1 MRSKYPAPQLSF
13 VRGGEGMIDLE
24 NKPSP
29 TTGFPNEFPSTTI
42 EREILDEPSFR
53 TAIARER
60 SRTDRS
66 SQPFHL
72 MLVELEGQ
80 PDHPLCD
87 EMFSALSRCI
97 RDTDILGWYVSKAII
112 GILFTEVSAR
122 ERCAMPAAQ
131 VVRAMEV
138 LRETAVLNQ
147 ISRVAI
153 SCQSYPDSSRCGAC
167 SEQQFAVF
175 YPDIWAQRR
184 RQRVALIAKRI
195 IDITVSFVALVV
207 LSPVFALI
215 ALLIRFSSAGP
226 VIHRQ
231 ERIGRFGKTFN
242 LLSFRST
249 RVEPKPGRRDP
260 KEHFVGRKDL
270 NRTKAVAE
278 ESGDSSVIP
287 TRGFLHRYGFDELPQ
302 LINVLRGDMSLVGP
316 RPPRRYE
323 FQESQFWHRHRVIMT
338 KPGITGLCQIQRHRQ
353 MPFEE
358 IVRLD
363 LEYARNW
370 SIWLDLRILTRAL
383 AGMLLREHEAD
394 DSNFLQRG

>member
-1 MRSKYPAPQLSF
+1 
-13 VRGGEGMIDLE
+13 MIDLQ

-29 TTGFPNEFPSTTI
+29 TTGFPNEYSSTTI

-53 TAIARER
+53 RAIARER

-66 SQPFHL
+66 TQPFHL
-72 MLVELEGQ
+72 MLVELGSQ

-97 RDTDILGWYVSKAII
+97 RDTDILGWYVSNAII

-153 SCQSYPDSSRCGAC
+153 SCQSYPDSSQCGAC
-167 SEQQFAVF
+167 TKQQFAVF
-175 YPDIWAQRR
+175 YPDIWAQRQH
-184 RQRVALIAKRI
+184 QRIALIAKRI
-195 IDITVSFVALVV
+195 IDITASFVALVV
-207 LSPVFALI
+207 LGPVFALI

-231 ERIGRFGKTFN
+231 ERIGQFGRTFN

-260 KEHFVGRKDL
+260 KKHFVERKDF
-270 NRTKAVAE
+270 TE

-287 TRGFLHRYGFDELPQ
+287 TGGFLHRYHFDELPQ

-323 FQESQFWHRHRVIMT
+323 FQETQFWHRHRVIMT
-338 KPGITGLCQIQRHRQ
+338 KPGITGLCQIQRHRE
-353 MPFEE
+353 MPFDE

-363 LEYARNW
+363 LEYSRNW
-370 SIWLDLRILTRAL
+370 SIWLDLRILARGL
-383 AGMLLREHEAD
+383 AGMLLRGPEPD
-394 DSNFLQRG
+394 DSNFSAARLRDHPGAD